1 LRVRQGL
8 IRRPSHLSFHDDCH
22 RCNHG
27 DGENY
32 RNDTTSSTSSEPSHF
47 PPSVYLLR
55 HDDRSRRVERSE
67 DAFERDAKKRDA
79 VNRIVSRPPSVR
91 AAA

>member
-1 LRVRQGL
+1 
-8 IRRPSHLSFHDDCH
+8 
-22 RCNHG
+22 
-27 DGENY
+27 
-32 RNDTTSSTSSEPSHF
+32 
-47 PPSVYLLR
+47 LR